1 MIMSYFTNLEMSSF
15 KDAKMPVLRGG
26 RRGKRGHNDGQSGGV
41 KAGARDSEG
50 AGEGDQASGG
60 RRDSLP

>member
-1 MIMSYFTNLEMSSF
+1 MSYFPNLEMSSF
-15 KDAKMPVLRGG
+15 KDAKMPIIRGG
-26 RRGKRGHNDGQSGGV
+26 RRGKRGHDNGESGRV
-41 KAGARDSEG
+41 KAAARDSKS